1 MKQLSKKTS
10 ISMQGRRET
19 TLIGGVLFAPIF
31 PLFKNFGGVWPPP
44 PPSSDAPVS
53 MYPQHLNLGLKITC
67 GNLSS
72 NKKCECNVILVWLFL
87 ICEGPGFHSMLPD
100 IKGFLRIP
108 KLPKHGTRNTALW
121 EYSSELY
128 IKVSSIERLRPT
140 F

>member
-1 MKQLSKKTS
+1 MLPLVTEFSLSLPEFFFSLPECSLSLPEFSRFLK
-10 ISMQGRRET
+10 I
-19 TLIGGVLFAPIF
+19 LGG
-31 PLFKNFGGVWPPP
+31 GDTPP